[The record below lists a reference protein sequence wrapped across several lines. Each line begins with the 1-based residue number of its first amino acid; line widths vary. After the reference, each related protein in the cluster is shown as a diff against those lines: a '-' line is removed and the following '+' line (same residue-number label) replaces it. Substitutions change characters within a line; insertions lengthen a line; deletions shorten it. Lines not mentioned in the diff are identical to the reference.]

1 VTNPIR
7 ANRPSWP
14 IGSRRCRVM
23 VAAVGAAVLG
33 VLACCGVASAGGYG
47 PFTNPQPVSIEGYS
61 GSVEEPFITPDGR
74 YLLFNSSEAEPDF
87 SLQFAASVNAQTFE
101 YRGEV
106 QGEGVNQ
113 AGSLSGTPSLDQEG
127 NLYFISNRSY
137 FETLSTVYGGHFSE
151 GVVTGVHLVP
161 GVSGESIGKVA
172 FDVGVT
178 PDGSTLYVSV
188 GQFGEGGGPTSAS
201 IVMFDRQGG
210 GFVRDPNSA
219 ETLSAVNAV
228 GALDYAADPS
238 ANGLELFFTAATP
251 ALGEAP
257 AIYRATRPSLSQPFG
272 DVERIAAISGF
283 VEAPSISA
291 DGSTL
296 YYHEQVGSK
305 FEVMTVTRARL
316 MPTVTKVSPRKG
328 PAAGGTTVTIKG
340 TNLGEA
346 TAVEFGTTDATEI
359 QFDSANEIIAVAP
372 AGTTGQV
379 NVTVLTAAGPSGVS
393 AKDHFKFGSPTV
405 TAVAPAGGS
414 TEGGTIVTVQGSGFG
429 LGTAATSFKFGKTPG
444 GPVNCTSTTTCTVLA
459 PAARAGTVAVIATMS
474 GKKSKQNAPVD
485 EFTYE

>member
-1 VTNPIR
+1 VTNPIKSD
-7 ANRPSWP
+7 RPTTP
-14 IGSRRCRVM
+14 IGGRSCRVL
-23 VAAVGAAVLG
+23 VAALAWAVLG
-33 VLACCGVASAGGYG
+33 AFACCGVALAGGYG
-47 PFTNPQPVSIEGYS
+47 PFANPQPVSIEGYS
-61 GSVEEPFITPDGR
+61 GSAEEPFITPDGR

-87 SLQFAASVNAQTFE
+87 SLQFATSINAETFE

-151 GVVTGVHLVP
+151 GAVTGVHLVP
-161 GVSGESIGKVA
+161 GVAGESVGKVD
-172 FDVGVT
+172 FDVDVS

-201 IVMFDRQGG
+201 VVMFDREGA
-210 GFVRDPNSA
+210 GFVRDPSSG

-257 AIYRATRPSLSQPFG
+257 AIYRATRPSLGQPFG
-272 DVERIAAISGF
+272 DVERIAAIGGF
-283 VEAPSISA
+283 AEAPSINA

-296 YYHEQVGSK
+296 YYHQQVGSK
-305 FEVMTVTRARL
+305 FEVMTVTRAL
-316 MPTVTKVSPRKG
+316 AVPIVTKISPRKG
-328 PAAGGTTVTIKG
+328 LAAGGTVVTIKG

-346 TAVEFGTTDATEI
+346 TAVEFGSTAAAEI
-359 QFDSANEIIAVAP
+359 QLDSANEIIAVAP
-372 AGTTGQV
+372 AGTTGQA
-379 NVTVLTAAGPSGVS
+379 NVTVLTAAGPSGAS
-393 AKDHFKFGSPTV
+393 AKDHFRFGSPTV
-405 TAVAPAGGS
+405 TAVSPASGS
-414 TEGGTIVTVQGSGFG
+414 TEGGATVTVQGSGFG
-429 LGTAATSFKFGKTPG
+429 LGVAATSFKFGKTPG
-444 GPVNCTSTTTCTVLA
+444 GPANCTSTTTCTLLA
-459 PAARAGTVAVIATMS
+459 PPARAGTVAVIATVS
-474 GKKSKQNAPVD
+474 GKKSKQNPPAD
-485 EFTYE
+485 GFTYE